1 MANPGNKP
9 SRPGKGTPPTVATAP
24 NGQSNTQQT
33 ESGAKEPLNFK
44 TDAEFVHE
52 WRVYCVTNK
61 VSQIDQFKKMFEFWK
76 EHH

>member
-9 SRPGKGTPPTVATAP
+9 KKPGKGTPPTVATAP
-24 NGQSNTQQT
+24 NGQENTAKT
-33 ESGAKEPLNFK
+33 GSGDLANLNFK
-44 TDAEFVHE
+44 ADKEFVKD
-52 WRVYCVTNK
+52 WKVYCVTND